1 MAFVLH
7 SRDRLSAHRVV
18 LLLRQYVLLVAD
30 VKRDFCLLIDLLK
43 GHGKAVSAIV
53 ILEQTPS
60 RIVVP

>member
-7 SRDRLSAHRVV
+7 SGDRLRAHRVV

-30 VKRDFCLLIDLLK
+30 VKRHFCLLIDLLK

-53 ILEQTPS
+53 ILEQTSP

>member
-7 SRDRLSAHRVV
+7 GRDRLSAHRVV

-30 VKRDFCLLIDLLK
+30 VKRDFCFLIDLLK